1 MSTLLRLDRVGRRF
15 GGVAAVDD
23 VTFAIPVGGI
33 YGLIGPNGAGKTTL
47 INLVT
52 GLTRPTA
59 GEIWFD
65 DRRIDQ
71 LRPHRIASL
80 GVART
85 FQATRLFGEMSVRD
99 NVGMGQHLAR
109 RTGFWQRLGWL
120 PGQRREEREL
130 GDEADRLLSRVGLR
144 DDATRRADELAPGQ
158 QRRLEIAR
166 ALASRPRLL
175 LLDEPVAGMNETEIA
190 TMAAFIRSLATD
202 GQTVLLIE
210 HHLSLVMA
218 VCERIVV
225 LDFGRK
231 IAEGTPAEVS
241 RDPAVIAAYLGIDA
255 AGTASVEGASDA

>member
-23 VTFAIPVGGI
+23 VSFAIAAGGI

-47 INLVT
+47 LNLVT

-65 DRRIDQ
+65 GQRVDR
-71 LRPHRIASL
+71 LRPHRIAAL

-85 FQATRLFGEMSVRD
+85 YQASRLFGEMSVRE
-99 NVGMGQHLAR
+99 NVGIGQHLAQ
-109 RTGFWQRLGWL
+109 RTGFWQRLCWL

-130 GDEADRLLSRVGLR
+130 SEEADHLLACVGLQR
-144 DDATRRADELAPGQ
+144 DAARRADELAHGQ
-158 QRRLEIAR
+158 QRQLEIAR
-166 ALASRPRLL
+166 ALASRPRML
-175 LLDEPVAGMNETEIA
+175 LLDEPAAGMNQTEIA
-190 TMAAFIRSLATD
+190 AMAALIRSLAGE

-210 HHLSLVMA
+210 HNLSLVMD

-241 RDPAVIAAYLGIDA
+241 RDPAVIVAYLGVEA
-255 AGTASVEGASDA
+255 MGAVPVEGTSDA